1 VSIDSRD
8 YAPAGDATIFAVH
21 GVGKASIATKITQE
35 HDGTIALENFSS
47 QPVMLNEVHKV
58 K

>member
-35 HDGTIALENFSS
+35 PDGTIELENFSN
-47 QPVMLNEVHKV
+47 QPVMLNDVRPSK
-58 K
+58 